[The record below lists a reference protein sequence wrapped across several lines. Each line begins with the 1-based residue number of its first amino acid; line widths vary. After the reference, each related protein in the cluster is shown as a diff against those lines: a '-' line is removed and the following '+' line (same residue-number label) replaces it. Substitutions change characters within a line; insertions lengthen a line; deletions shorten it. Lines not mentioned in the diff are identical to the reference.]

1 MLFLI
6 IGPPGCG
13 KGTLS
18 KKLIEDSK
26 FIHISTG
33 DILRKES
40 QENQEL
46 RNKLSLGEYVS
57 DEFTTK
63 LLLKEIKE
71 DKVCLLDGYPRNL
84 NQIKI
89 LEEVIGEPSL
99 VIHLNLKESKS
110 KERILGRE
118 DDREDDK
125 EGILNKRFKLYYELT
140 KPVVDYYKKK
150 GKVIEIDASKG
161 KEEVYEE
168 VKGKVKNVM

>member
-18 KKLIEDSK
+18 KKLSEDPK

-40 QENQEL
+40 KENQDL
-46 RNKLSLGEYVS
+46 KSKLSQGEYIS
-57 DEFTTK
+57 DEFTTN
-63 LLLKEIKE
+63 LLLKEIKK
-71 DKVCLLDGYPRNL
+71 DKICILDGYPRNL

-99 VIHLNLKESKS
+99 VIHLNLKESES
-110 KERILGRE
+110 KERILGRK
-118 DDREDDK
+118 DNREDDK
-125 EGILNKRFKLYYELT
+125 EGILNKRFELYYELT

-168 VKGKVKNVM
+168 VKGKM